1 MFKIKKDADGT
12 INKFKSQLVVKRYLQ
27 EHVQGRVHGVEH
39 IAGSEQ
45 GADIL
50 TKALARIK
58 FKEMRELIRVQDL
71 SNGN

>member
-1 MFKIKKDADGT
+1 M
-12 INKFKSQLVVKRYLQ
+12 
-27 EHVQGRVHGVEH
+27 QGRVHGVEH

-71 SNGN
+71 SNGNLKIKEENVRNKL